1 MTESEARRIQRR
13 VNTLLRDRDA
23 VRRMLD
29 QADMERV
36 ARDVGRQT
44 AAIDRIENELA
55 GKADA

>member
-29 QADMERV
+29 QADMERG